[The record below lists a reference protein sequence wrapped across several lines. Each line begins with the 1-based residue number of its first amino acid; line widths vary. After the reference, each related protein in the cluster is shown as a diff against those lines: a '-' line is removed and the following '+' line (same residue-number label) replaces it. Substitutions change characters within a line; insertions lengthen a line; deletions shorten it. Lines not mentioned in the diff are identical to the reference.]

1 MKPGF
6 ELKIS
11 QLLYVGTIDR
21 NEEQRKYMIWLKNA
35 QKILIFYTKL
45 RQQFFTYSDQYI
57 IAWWSLTITEPNNEI
72 IYYPS

>member
-11 QLLYVGTIDR
+11 QLLYVGTIDTA
-21 NEEQRKYMIWLKNA
+21 QIYDLIKNA

-57 IAWWSLTITEPNNEI
+57 IA
-72 IYYPS
+72 